1 MIECFQPPATR
12 LSEKKKRSHFASRV
26 MCHFLSSTNTKW
38 LPGSKAG
45 PIVSH
50 QQRFYRLADDTSFH
64 HVGDPSSFFLE
75 SITLVAALQVLHV
88 HFKVGDRVTKRRI
101 CWHFRISNP
110 SFEFCGLAQWSDNGA
125 PRNAREYWHGVE
137 KGRYWTCWRLSV
149 RNDLFAKINFKVKLV
164 MTKKKM
170 ILKDKTIW

>member
-12 LSEKKKRSHFASRV
+12 LSEREKTITLCEQGHVSLLELDKHEMTSREQGRPY
-26 MCHFLSSTNTKW
+26 CLSSAAVLHARRRHIVPPRW
-38 LPGSKAG
+38 G
-45 PIVSH
+45 PIVI
-50 QQRFYRLADDTSFH
+50 
-64 HVGDPSSFFLE
+64 FLQ

-125 PRNAREYWHGVE
+125 SRNAREYWHGAE

-164 MTKKKM
+164 MRKENDFKR
-170 ILKDKTIW
+170 

>member
-1 MIECFQPPATR
+1 MIECLQPPATR

-50 QQRFYRLADDTSFH
+50 QRWFYTLADDTSFH
-64 HVGDPSSFFLE
+64 RVEDPSSFFW
-75 SITLVAALQVLHV
+75 SRSHQVLHV
-88 HFKVGDRVTKRRI
+88 HFKVEDLVAKRRI
-101 CWHFRISNP
+101 WHFRISNP

-125 PRNAREYWHGVE
+125 SRNARDYWHGAE
-137 KGRYWTCWRLSV
+137 KGRYWTCWRHSV

-164 MTKKKM
+164 MRKGNDFKR
-170 ILKDKTIW
+170 